1 MGKIGFTQK
10 KTEDQVIA
18 EDTIV
23 SDSTESYTHTINFL
37 GIPVI
42 KITKNHRIDT
52 KQVGK

>member
-1 MGKIGFTQK
+1 MGKIGFTQN
-10 KTEDQVIA
+10 KTEEQQIA

-23 SDSTESYTHTINFL
+23 SDSTESFTHTINFC

-52 KQVGK
+52 RQVGK